1 MPEYILRFS
10 GTTRLVEF
18 YAAHSDDELITQMIQ
33 TIELWSA
40 VNGMGRT
47 NHAH

>member
-1 MPEYILRFS
+1 MPAYILRFA
-10 GTTRLVEF
+10 GTNRLAGF
-18 YAAHSDDELITQMIQ
+18 YAADSKDELITQMVQ

-40 VNGMGRT
+40 MNGMGRT